1 MEENYESTNIH
12 LKWLENIYNQIRTI
26 QDFERI
32 ANEGCRDLMEYLQI
46 PSQMHLLVLP
56 DAQYKNLRFMVLE
69 LNILISNLA
78 HVLKKDDKEK
88 EYKER
93 IQVVLNVINNRSMFL
108 KDIKQNNQVMRIIP
122 SPMLDKTIK
131 YVGEIKS
138 SLIRDIG
145 GLLFLP
151 EGEKKSW

>member
-12 LKWLENIYNQIRTI
+12 LKWLENIYNQIKTI

-69 LNILISNLA
+69 LNMLISNLA
-78 HVLKKDDKEK
+78 HVLKKEDKEK
-88 EYKER
+88 EYKDI

-122 SPMLDKTIK
+122 LPMLDKTIK

-145 GLLFLP
+145 SLLFLP
-151 EGEKKSW
+151 EGERKSW

>member
-78 HVLKKDDKEK
+78 HVLKKEDKEK

-145 GLLFLP
+145 SLLFLP
-151 EGEKKSW
+151 EGERKSW